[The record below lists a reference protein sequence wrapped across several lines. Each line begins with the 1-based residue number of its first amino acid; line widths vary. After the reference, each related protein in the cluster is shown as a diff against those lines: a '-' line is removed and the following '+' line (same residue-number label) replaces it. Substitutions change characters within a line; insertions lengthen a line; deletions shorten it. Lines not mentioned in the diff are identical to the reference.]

1 MTHLL
6 NVRDLRTWFHTDRG
20 IVRSVDGISFT
31 LERGEVMG
39 LVGESGS
46 GKSITGFSLIGLIDR
61 PGRIEDGS
69 SIRFD
74 GRELVGMEERQLR
87 RIRGKDISMVFQDPM
102 MTLNPVVKIID
113 QIGMAIRAHEPA
125 SDAEVRRRAVEAL
138 ARVRIVDPAHKVD
151 QYPHEF
157 SGGMRQRVAI
167 AIALLHRPRLV
178 IADEPTT
185 ALDVSVQAEILKEVK
200 SLVAEMGTSLIWIS
214 HDLATV
220 SSIAD
225 SIAVMRRGKIVEAGP
240 VRRVLET
247 PEHPYTQGL
256 LDALPSRSRP
266 GELLASNAT
275 EAAGKMDFSG
285 LGGAAI
291 GAPPDPAF
299 VEARGVDKI
308 FLAQAG
314 ALRRFAIRCGLAR
327 PPVPVRAVS
336 SASLTI
342 ARGEILGLVDESG
355 SGKSTLGRILCGI
368 TPPTDGHVTVGGAPV
383 MDGNRKHG
391 TKVQMIF
398 QDPFASLDPRRTI
411 FQSVAEG
418 PVAHGFCTGGEA
430 RAYVDRWLRAVA
442 FDPALADRYPHQ
454 FSGGQRQRIAIAR
467 ALAMQPEVIICDEPV
482 ASLDVSIQAQV
493 INLLMELRRHLNL
506 TLLFISHDLS
516 VVHHLCDRVIV
527 MRHGEIIEEGSAA
540 QIFGAP
546 KEAYTRML
554 LEAIPRP
561 GFETAR
567 VPGI

>member
-1 MTHLL
+1 MTDLL
-6 NVRDLRTWFHTDRG
+6 EVRDLRTWFHTDRG
-20 IVRSVDGISFT
+20 IVKSVDGISFS
-31 LERGEVMG
+31 LKRGEVMG

-61 PGRIEDGS
+61 PGRIEEGS

-74 GRELVGMEERQLR
+74 GRELVGLDEPALR
-87 RIRGKDISMVFQDPM
+87 AIRGRDISMVFQDPM

-113 QIGMAIRAHEPA
+113 QIGMAIRAHEQV
-125 SDAEVRRRAVEAL
+125 SDAEVRRRAVAAL
-138 ARVRIVDPAHKVD
+138 DSVRIVDPEHKVD

-185 ALDVSVQAEILKEVK
+185 ALDVSVQAEILKVVK
-200 SLVAEMGTSLIWIS
+200 ALVAEMGTSLIWIS

-225 SIAVMRRGKIVEAGP
+225 KITVMRRGRIVEAGP
-240 VRRVLET
+240 VREVLDA
-247 PEHPYTQGL
+247 PKHPYTQAL
-256 LDALPSRSRP
+256 LDALPSRSKP
-266 GELLASNAT
+266 GELLASGAT
-275 EAAGKMDFSG
+275 EAAGDLDLAA
-285 LGGAAI
+285 LGGAAV
-291 GAPPDPAF
+291 GAPADPDFIQMRDIDKLFTRAPGM
-299 VEARGVDKI
+299 ARRLG
-308 FLAQAG
+308 
-314 ALRRFAIRCGLAR
+314 IRLGLAR
-327 PPVPVRAVS
+327 EPAQVHAVK

-342 ARGEILGLVDESG
+342 ARGEILGLVGESG

-368 TPPTDGHVTVGGAPV
+368 YPPTSGTVTVGGQPV
-383 MDGNRKHG
+383 MEGERKSG
-391 TKVQMIF
+391 TRVQMIF

-418 PVAHGFCTGGEA
+418 PIVHGLCTKAEA
-430 RAYVDRWLRAVA
+430 RAYVERWLRAVA
-442 FDPALADRYPHQ
+442 FDPALANRYPHQ

-467 ALAMQPEVIICDEPV
+467 ALAMQPEVIVCDEPV

-516 VVHHLCDRVIV
+516 VVHHLCDRVVV
-527 MRHGEIIEEGSAA
+527 MRHGEIVETGSASE
-540 QIFGAP
+540 IFHAP
-546 KEAYTRML
+546 KQPYTRML
-554 LEAIPRP
+554 LDAIPRL
-561 GFETAR
+561 AS
-567 VPGI
+567 